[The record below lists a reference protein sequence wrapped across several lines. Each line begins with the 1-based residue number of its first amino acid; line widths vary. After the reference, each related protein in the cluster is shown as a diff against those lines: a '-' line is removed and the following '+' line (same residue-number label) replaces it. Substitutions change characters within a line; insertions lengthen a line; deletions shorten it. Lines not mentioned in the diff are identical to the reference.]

1 MRCTELTFTDA
12 TRYFTAFVA
21 NEFNIIYILFN
32 IISVCFNIYIIII
45 IRFNNPLDSASSLLY
60 GHALTNFNLSI
71 LPAINRYRNII
82 MYIIYIMFQ
91 YYFHLL
97 YNSIFYFSINHTIII
112 IIQSFIMQSFIYYL
126 LILLYLV
133 IISKPKSLS
142 IYDLS
147 SLVAISFSN
156 SRAFI
161 ITLIYDCNYICILL
175 YSYGLANLNINNYS
189 QGSKYAI
196 YILSS
201 SLNPILFISCIL
213 AGNESL

>member
-147 SLVAISFSN
+147 SLVAISFS
-156 SRAFI
+156 RLHFTHLI
-161 ITLIYDCNYICILL
+161 I
-175 YSYGLANLNINNYS
+175 G
-189 QGSKYAI
+189 
-196 YILSS
+196 
-201 SLNPILFISCIL
+201 ILFQLFKWNGQSGLTIVIDERGMVDG
-213 AGNESL
+213 AGIRQRKSQRWER